1 MLLTRIGYEW
11 RNLHGNVLGYAL
23 MCAPSSISDKK
34 AMERLPIYKAR
45 ITSMETGM
53 FTVSLVDCPA
63 VEKDFMAFDRQV
75 KPMEFKVDDEEK
87 RIVTGVLMRADHPIY
102 RRDADGYEYYVVF
115 DKETIEVMVEKW
127 LADGVHNC
135 VNLDHNHNRYVDYVF
150 LKEVYVKDSSRGI
163 SPVGFEDIEEGSLFG
178 TYKILNDEVW
188 ESVKSGEFKG
198 FSIETVTE
206 MERVTETIK
215 EDYMTKLKK
224 IAMKIMNEII
234 NMEMRSTATDKG
246 VLVWEGDEEL
256 KVGDEVQI
264 EAEDGTRTQAPADEY
279 TYTTDIKT
287 FKVTVD
293 ADGKVT
299 EIEDITAEEAEKE
312 PEEKPEDEK
321 PEENKLEEIVE
332 PTIEN
337 PTNEG
342 EETDTEAIVKLREEV
357 NELYALVD
365 ELKKEIEELKKKPAA
380 MSAEEQFENIKKE
393 EKKLKGAAKYAAALK
408 RS

>member
-1 MLLTRIGYEW
+1 
-11 RNLHGNVLGYAL
+11 

-45 ITSMETGM
+45 ITSVETGM

-234 NMEMRSTATDKG
+234 NMEMRSTASDKG
-246 VLVWEGDEEL
+246 ILVWEGDEEI
-256 KVGDEVQI
+256 KVGDAVQI

-279 TYTTDIKT
+279 VITTEIKT
-287 FKVTVD
+287 YKVTVD
-293 ADGKVT
+293 GEGKVT
-299 EIEDITAEEAEKE
+299 EIEDVTIEEADKNE
-312 PEEKPEDEK
+312 PEEKPEEK

-357 NELYALVD
+357 NKLYALVN
-365 ELKKEIEELKKKPAA
+365 ELRKEIEELKKKPAA
-380 MSAEEQFENIKKE
+380 MSAEEQFENIKQE
-393 EKKLKGAAKYAAALK
+393 EKKVKGAAKYAAALK
-408 RS
+408 RK